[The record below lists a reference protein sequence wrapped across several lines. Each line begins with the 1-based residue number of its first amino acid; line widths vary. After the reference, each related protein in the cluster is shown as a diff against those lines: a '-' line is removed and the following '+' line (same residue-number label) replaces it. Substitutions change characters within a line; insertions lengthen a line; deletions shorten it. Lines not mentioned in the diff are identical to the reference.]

1 MKRLL
6 AEMTW
11 PEVRQAVADGMT
23 TLILPLGATEQHGP
37 HLPLGT
43 DTFRAEALA
52 ERLAAVV
59 PDAVVAPALPIGCS
73 DEHSGFAGLLSL
85 DHATLAGVIFDC
97 ARRMA
102 AWGVRRL
109 VLLSTHGGNRQALE
123 LAAARLGAEPRG
135 LEVRVLGCS
144 TAIPGALLILAEA
157 EGISAEAL
165 GLHAGDAE
173 TSEML
178 CLRPDLVRMERIVPG
193 YMGSMT
199 EVMPR
204 LLDAGLR
211 SVTPSGV
218 LGEASRAEGARG
230 ARYLSEQIESYRQE
244 LTPRDVRQCPPSHMT
259 QCP

>member
-1 MKRLL
+1 MRRLL

-11 PEVRQAVADGMT
+11 PEIAEAVAAGFT
-23 TLILPLGATEQHGP
+23 TVVMPLGATEQHGP

-52 ERLAAVV
+52 ERLAAVL

-85 DHATLAGVIFDC
+85 DHTTLASVIFDC

-109 VLLSTHGGNRQALE
+109 VLLSAHGGNRQALE
-123 LAAARLGAEPRG
+123 LAAARLSA
-135 LEVRVLGCS
+135 EVRELQVELVGSS
-144 TAIPGALLILAEA
+144 TTVSGSLLTLAEA
-157 EGISAEAL
+157 EGISAEAV

-193 YMGSMT
+193 HVGSMT

-204 LLDAGLR
+204 LLHAGLR

-218 LGEASRAEGARG
+218 LGEASRADGARG
-230 ARYLSEQIESYRQE
+230 ERYLAEQIKSYRQE
-244 LTPRDVRQCPPSHMT
+244 LMTRDVQQCPPSHAE

>member
-1 MKRLL
+1 MRRLL

-11 PEVRQAVADGMT
+11 PEIAEAVAAGFT
-23 TLILPLGATEQHGP
+23 TVVMPLGATEQHGP

-52 ERLAAVV
+52 ERLAAVL

-85 DHATLAGVIFDC
+85 DHTTLASVIFDC

-109 VLLSTHGGNRQALE
+109 VLLSAHGGNRQALE
-123 LAAARLGAEPRG
+123 LAAARLSAEVRE

-144 TAIPGALLILAEA
+144 TAIPGALL
-157 EGISAEAL
+157 
-165 GLHAGDAE
+165 
-173 TSEML
+173 ML

-193 YMGSMT
+193 HVGSMT

-204 LLDAGLR
+204 LLHAGLR

-218 LGEASRAEGARG
+218 LGEASRADGARG
-230 ARYLSEQIESYRQE
+230 ERYLAEQIKSYRQE
-244 LTPRDVRQCPPSHMT
+244 LMTRDVQQCPPSHAE